1 MADFVLW
8 VINAQILQYVDVLA
22 NKDSYSS
29 ILMAKNVSKY
39 FIQTFSFST
48 NTYIKQT
55 GSSYIN
61 IDFTRG

>member
-1 MADFVLW
+1 MVDFVLR
-8 VINAQILQYVDVLA
+8 VINVEILQYVDVHA

-29 ILMAKNVSKY
+29 ILIAKKVSKY

-55 GSSYIN
+55 EVVI
-61 IDFTRG
+61 I